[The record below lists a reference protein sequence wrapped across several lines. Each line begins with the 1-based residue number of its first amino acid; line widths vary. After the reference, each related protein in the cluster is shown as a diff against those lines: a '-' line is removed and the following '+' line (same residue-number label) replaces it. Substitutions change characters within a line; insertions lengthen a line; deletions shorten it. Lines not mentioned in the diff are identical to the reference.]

1 MNNYK
6 ALEHFSIDK
15 ENFESYMNSNLEAK
29 LTDKQWL
36 YLVDEIDGR
45 VGNYVDELLQELAE
59 QVAEGEW
66 DE

>member
-15 ENFESYMNSNLEAK
+15 ENFESYMNSNLETK

-45 VGNYVDELLQELAE
+45 VGNYVDELLEQLAE
-59 QVAEGEW
+59 AVAEGEY

>member
-1 MNNYK
+1 MK
-6 ALEHFSIDK
+6 ALEHFAIDK
-15 ENFESYMNSNLEAK
+15 ENFESYMNSNLETK

-45 VGNYVDELLQELAE
+45 VGNYVDELLEQLAE
-59 QVAEGEW
+59 AVAEGEY

>member
-1 MNNYK
+1 MK

-45 VGNYVDELLQELAE
+45 VGNYVDELLVQLAE
-59 QVAEGEW
+59 EVAEGEW

>member
-1 MNNYK
+1 MK

-45 VGNYVDELLQELAE
+45 VGNYVDELLAQLAE
-59 QVAEGEW
+59 EVAEGEW

>member
-15 ENFESYMNSNLEAK
+15 ENFESYMNSNLETK

-45 VGNYVDELLQELAE
+45 VGNYVDELLEQLAE
-59 QVAEGEW
+59 AVAEGEW

>member
-1 MNNYK
+1 MK
-6 ALEHFSIDK
+6 ALEHFAIDK

-45 VGNYVDELLQELAE
+45 VGNYVDELLEQLAE
-59 QVAEGEW
+59 AVAEGEY